1 MDHLQTQLTA
11 AFLVSLLHGLIPSHW
26 LPLIAYAKSQKLNSS
41 WLLREAGIIAI
52 IHALGTIL
60 IGYLVYHT
68 AHLSHLGTLAIN
80 DLEDAIDELRFILPF
95 EKFSALILFLLG
107 LVFLYRHYNHKHF
120 HLDHKK
126 FGKRMLTGIIV
137 AMFLS
142 PCMEIV
148 GFYFTLAPYGLDAFW
163 KLSFMYLFTTMVSIS
178 AGVMIF
184 NKGMEKINIHK
195 WEHNAG
201 IFSSVLM
208 MVSAVLMWF
217 F

>member
-1 MDHLQTQLTA
+1 MDNFQAQLTA

-26 LPLIAYAKSQKLNSS
+26 LPLIAFAKNQKHNSI
-41 WLLREAGIIAI
+41 WLLRMAGLIAT

-68 AHLSHLGTLAIN
+68 AHLSHIGSLSI
-80 DLEDAIDELRFILPF
+80 EDSQSLDDLRFILPF
-95 EKFSALILFLLG
+95 EKFSALILFILG

-120 HLDHKK
+120 HLDHKR
-126 FGKRMLTGIIV
+126 FGKRILFGIII

-148 GFYFTLAPYGLDAFW
+148 GFYFTLAPYGFDAFME
-163 KLSFMYLFTTMVSIS
+163 LSAMYLLTTVVSIS
-178 AGVMIF
+178 LGVMIF
-184 NKGMEKINIHK
+184 NKGMEKLNIHR

-208 MVSAVLMWF
+208 MVSATLMWF